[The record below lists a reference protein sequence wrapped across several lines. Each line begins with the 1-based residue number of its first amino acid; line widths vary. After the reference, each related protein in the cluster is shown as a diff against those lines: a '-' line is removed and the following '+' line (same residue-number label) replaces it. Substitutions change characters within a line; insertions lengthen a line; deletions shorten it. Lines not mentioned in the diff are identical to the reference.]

1 LLHVR
6 LSRVNKILFTYLLMS
21 RIESVLLTCLIQA
34 CTDSYERNGILC
46 DILKKR
52 DRSQLPDIHKA
63 LVDSCQRHVAKLFGF
78 KGLFGV

>member
-1 LLHVR
+1 MR